1 MVKTL
6 LKSVREYK
14 KATILTPFFVAL
26 EVVMEVLLPFV
37 MALLIDQ
44 GIEKGNMN
52 VIYKYGFI
60 LRYPKVKE
68 NITGFKYEPWHYRY
82 VGKEVAKIIYEK
94 NIVLEEY

>member
-1 MVKTL
+1 MIKTL

-44 GIEKGNMN
+44 GIEKEIWMLYINM
-52 VIYKYGFI
+52 
-60 LRYPKVKE
+60 
-68 NITGFKYEPWHYRY
+68 
-82 VGKEVAKIIYEK
+82 
-94 NIVLEEY
+94 VLY